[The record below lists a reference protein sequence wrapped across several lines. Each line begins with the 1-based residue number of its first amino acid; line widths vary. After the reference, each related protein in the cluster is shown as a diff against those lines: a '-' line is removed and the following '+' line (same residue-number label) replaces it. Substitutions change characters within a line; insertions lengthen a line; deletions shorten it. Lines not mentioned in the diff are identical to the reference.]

1 MGPLNVSTIYSLA
14 MQETTIFDQIR
25 WQTHHNGDPILKTD
39 NPKWGNAKTSLLG
52 KLFNTSLLLDR
63 ITANR
68 KLWIKGDDWKP
79 YGDKCFSAHCFKS
92 NLGTKSG
99 GRKGNQND
107 FLWAHSVLSC
117 ICLMPRHMRQ
127 SEQHRDQI
135 ITKGCKRNTR
145 LSSSFKWAIFSH
157 HGTQHF

>member
-1 MGPLNVSTIYSLA
+1 MGPLNASTIYSLA

-39 NPKWGNAKTSLLG
+39 NPKRGNAKTSPAKQRILLG
-52 KLFNTSLLLDR
+52 KHFYTSLLLDR

-99 GRKGNQND
+99 GRQENQND
-107 FLWAHSVLSC
+107 FLCESTFSFIMCLSDAKTYDTFWAASWS
-117 ICLMPRHMRQ
+117 
-127 SEQHRDQI
+127 DYY
-135 ITKGCKRNTR
+135 KR
-145 LSSSFKWAIFSH
+145 LQ
-157 HGTQHF
+157 TQHETFIFF